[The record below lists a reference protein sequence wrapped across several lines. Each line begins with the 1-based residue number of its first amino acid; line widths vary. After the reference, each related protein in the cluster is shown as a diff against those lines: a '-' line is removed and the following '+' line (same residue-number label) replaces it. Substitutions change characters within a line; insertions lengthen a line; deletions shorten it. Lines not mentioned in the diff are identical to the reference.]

1 MSGMRLLDGSEAIV
15 EAAIMAGLRFYAGYP
30 IAPATELLEYMAE
43 KLPSA
48 GGVCVNA
55 DTEIEAVNMALGA
68 AQVGARAATGS
79 CGQGLALKQEAI
91 AEAALNET
99 PLVVFNMARN
109 QQDYYQATRGG
120 GWGDYHTITYAPKD
134 LHEAV
139 ELTHVAFHVADK
151 YRVPVIFMGDNLL
164 ARTQMGTSLPVPEL
178 EPLPPKD
185 WALDGTMGGTGA
197 SRWIWTF
204 GGGKANRP
212 GVGPDGYWRQIAEK
226 FERIAQ
232 TEMRHE
238 QGFCEDA
245 ETVVVAF
252 GTAGKFVEHVVRE
265 LRAEGMRIGFFRP
278 VTLWPFPS
286 AALDAATRDAKN
298 ILVFELNAGQM
309 IDDVRLSV
317 EGRGRVSAIGGV
329 SFDDSG
335 LNLGP
340 MLDAA
345 IIRERILAR
354 LAGEPLR
361 QLPYTGM
368 GAYL

>member
-1 MSGMRLLDGSEAIV
+1 MSKMRLLDGSEAIV
-15 EAAIMAGLRFYAGYP
+15 EAAIMAGMKFYAGYP
-30 IAPATELLEYMAE
+30 IAPATELLEYFAA
-43 KLPSA
+43 KLPGA
-48 GGVCVNA
+48 GGVCINA

-109 QQDYYQATRGG
+109 QQDYFQATRGG
-120 GWGDYHTITYAPKD
+120 GWGDYHTVTFAPKD

-139 ELTHVAFHVADK
+139 EHTHLAFHIADK
-151 YRVPVIFMGDNLL
+151 YRVPVVFMGDNII

-185 WALDGTMGGTGA
+185 WALDGTMGGTGK

-204 GGGKANRP
+204 GGGKAGRP
-212 GVGPDGYWRQIAEK
+212 GPGPDGYWRQIAEK
-226 FERIAQ
+226 FEHIAKH
-232 TEMRHE
+232 EMRHE

-245 ETVVVAF
+245 ETVVAAF
-252 GTAGKFVEHVVRE
+252 GTGGKYVEYVVRE
-265 LRAEGMRIGFFRP
+265 LREEGYKIGFFRP
-278 VTLWPFPS
+278 ITLWPFP
-286 AALDAATRDAKN
+286 APALDAATRNARN
-298 ILVFELNAGQM
+298 IFVFELNAGQM
-309 IDDVRLSV
+309 IQDVRLSV
-317 EGRGRVSAIGGV
+317 EGRHRIKAIGGV

-340 MLDAA
+340 LMDAR
-345 IIRERILAR
+345 IIRKRILAQ
-354 LAGEPLR
+354 LNGEPIE
-361 QLPYTGM
+361 QLPISGM

>member
-1 MSGMRLLDGSEAIV
+1 MTAMRLMDGSEAIV

-30 IAPATELLEYMAE
+30 MAPATELLEYMAA
-43 KLPSA
+43 KLPDV
-48 GGVCVNA
+48 GGVCINA

-99 PLVVFNMARN
+99 PIVIFNMSRN
-109 QQDYYQATRGG
+109 QQDYFQATRGG
-120 GWGDYHTITYAPKD
+120 GWGDYRTVTFAPKD

-139 ELTHVAFHVADK
+139 ELTHLAFHVADK

-164 ARTQMGTSLPVPEL
+164 ARTQMGTALPVPPL
-178 EPLPPKD
+178 EELPPKD
-185 WALDGTMGGTGA
+185 WALDGSMGGTGA

-212 GVGPDGYWRQIAEK
+212 GVGPDGYWRQIAAK
-226 FERIAQ
+226 FDHIAQ

-245 ETVVVAF
+245 KTVVVAF
-252 GTAGKFVEHVVRE
+252 GSGGKFVEYVVRQ
-265 LRAEGMRIGFFRP
+265 LRAEGHSIGFFRP
-278 VTLWPFPS
+278 ITLWPFP
-286 AALDAATRDAKN
+286 APALEAATRQADN
-298 ILVFELNAGQM
+298 IFVFEMNAGQM
-309 IDDVRLSV
+309 IDDVRLAV
-317 EGRGRVSAIGGV
+317 EGRHRIKAIGGV

-340 MLDAA
+340 MMDAR
-345 IIRERILAR
+345 IIRERILAQ

-361 QLPYTGM
+361 ELPYTGM

>member
-48 GGVCVNA
+48 GGVCINA

-109 QQDYYQATRGG
+109 QQDYFQATRGG
-120 GWGDYHTITYAPKD
+120 GWGDYHTVTYAPKD

-164 ARTQMGTSLPVPEL
+164 ARTQMGTSLPVPAL
-178 EPLPPKD
+178 EPLPAKD

-226 FERIAQ
+226 FQRIAQ
-232 TEMRHE
+232 AEMRHE
-238 QGFCEDA
+238 QGFCDDA

-265 LRAEGMRIGFFRP
+265 LRKEGMKIGFFRP
-278 VTLWPFPS
+278 VTLWPFPA
-286 AALDAATRDAKN
+286 AALDAATRDAKH

-317 EGRGRVSAIGGV
+317 EGRSRIAAIGGV

-340 MLDAA
+340 LLDAE
-345 IIRERILAR
+345 IIRERILAQ
-354 LAGEPLR
+354 LSGQPLR

>member
-1 MSGMRLLDGSEAIV
+1 MSEMRLLDGSEAIV
-15 EAAIMAGLRFYAGYP
+15 EAALMAGLKFYAGYP
-30 IAPATELLEYMAE
+30 IAPSTELLEHMAD
-43 KLPSA
+43 KLPA
-48 GGVCVNA
+48 HGGVCINA

-79 CGQGLALKQEAI
+79 CGQGIALKQEAI

-109 QQDYYQATRGG
+109 QQDYFQATRGG
-120 GWGDYHTITYAPKD
+120 GWGDYRTLTLAPKD

-139 ELTHVAFHVADK
+139 ELTHLAFHIADK
-151 YRVPVIFMGDNLL
+151 YRVPVMFMGDNLI
-164 ARTQMGTSLPVPEL
+164 ARTQMGTSLPVPDLPEL
-178 EPLPPKD
+178 PAKD

-212 GVGPDGYWRQIAEK
+212 GVGPDGYWRQIAAK
-226 FERIAQ
+226 FEVIARD
-232 TEMRHE
+232 EMRHE
-238 QGFCEDA
+238 AGFCEDA

-252 GTAGKFVEHVVRE
+252 GSAGNFVEHVVRE
-265 LRAEGMRIGFFRP
+265 LRDEGHSIGFFRP
-278 VTLWPFPS
+278 VTLWPFP
-286 AALDAATRDAKN
+286 APALEAATRGARN
-298 ILVFELNAGQM
+298 IFVFETNAGQM

-317 EGRGRVSAIGGV
+317 EGRDRIKAIGGV

-340 MLDAA
+340 LLDAD
-345 IIRERILAR
+345 IIRERILAQ

-361 QLPYTGM
+361 ELPYTGM